1 MFAIRARRPLLAS
14 LVAIVALALGGGVAA
29 GVTTKAKPKPKI
41 TAAGV
46 GLVNIGAT
54 YSELRAAH
62 LIGATSAGC
71 QLAGP
76 TARSAKLLAP
86 VRGTASL
93 TLTAP
98 RKIQTITVRGGA
110 TAHGVAIGAPLA
122 KVTKAF
128 PKAVA
133 DHSTDAMF
141 GVTLLKVPQN
151 GGGKLQF
158 AVSTKTGKVTII
170 GIPSI
175 ALCD

>member
-1 MFAIRARRPLLAS
+1 MSALRARRPVVAS
-14 LVAIVALALGGGVAA
+14 LVATVALALCGGVAA
-29 GVTTKAKPKPKI
+29 GVTTKPKPKI

-46 GLVNIGAT
+46 GLVNVGAT
-54 YSELRAAH
+54 YSELRAAR

-71 QLAGP
+71 ESAGP

-86 VRGTASL
+86 VRGTADL

-110 TAHGVAIGAPLA
+110 TAHGVAIGAPAA
-122 KVTKAF
+122 KVMKAF
-128 PKAVA
+128 PTAVA
-133 DHSTDAMF
+133 DHSTDATF
-141 GVTLLKVPQN
+141 GVTLLKIPKR

-175 ALCD
+175 PFCD